1 VVEPV
6 AAVEP
11 MMVLIGLI
19 SYPLYL
25 WHWPLLC
32 YLSILRNG
40 VPNLIEIWMVV
51 LLAGA
56 LSWLT
61 FRFIETPIRRRRDA
75 APKVSFCVD
84 DDRRGGPCDGRRI
97 RVRLS
102 FPSRNPR
109 YRGAPAA
116 EITPDYATKCFLEKP
131 GSRFDETCI
140 EQGDKPLLLLW
151 GDSNAAALYPGLVSG
166 AATARFRLARFT
178 GPACAPILAGGF
190 NKRCDDQ
197 NEVAFDFI
205 KSSRPG
211 IVLLHA
217 MWDLKKNGSKLQET
231 IRQLKAIGILRI
243 VILGPVPLWKRTLP
257 HELVNFYRWHHAIP
271 ERLRTGVSG
280 PEGDEQT
287 WRHSARLK
295 ASNTFQP
302 GTCFV
307 TRMDARRA
315 SEPRPMA
322 SSRRRDPSV
331 RCRLELPHRRL
342 SATVFLLDLETRGS
356 GLCLVCREQR
366 P

>member
-1 VVEPV
+1 VGLATV
-6 AAVEP
+6 A
-11 MMVLIGLI
+11 G
-19 SYPLYL
+19 S
-25 WHWPLLC
+25 
-32 YLSILRNG
+32 G
-40 VPNLIEIWMVV
+40 F
-51 LLAGA
+51 G
-56 LSWLT
+56 
-61 FRFIETPIRRRRDA
+61 FRFPLEIRD
-75 APKVSFCVD
+75 
-84 DDRRGGPCDGRRI
+84 I
-97 RVRLS
+97 
-102 FPSRNPR
+102 
-109 YRGAPAA
+109 A
-116 EITPDYATKCFLEKP
+116 ELPPQNNAGLHDKCFLEKP

-280 PEGDEQT
+280 PEGDEQLAAFSKAEGVEYI
-287 WRHSARLK
+287 SARHVLCNPDGCK
-295 ASNTFQP
+295 TRVGATADGVITTDAIHLSDAGSNFLIAAI
-302 GTCFV
+302 GDRLF
-307 TRMDARRA
+307 AR
-315 SEPRPMA
+315 P
-322 SSRRRDPSV
+322 
-331 RCRLELPHRRL
+331 
-342 SATVFLLDLETRGS
+342 
-356 GLCLVCREQR
+356 
-366 P
+366 